1 MMSDLFADLAQWVV
15 EVVYSFGY
23 GGVFVLIAL
32 INLHLLPIPTQLI
45 LSLAGFLVGQG
56 RFSFVLV
63 LAASTAGTLSA
74 SLALYLLG
82 HWVGEKSLRRLVG
95 RLERFRLVYESD
107 LDKASKVFERHGG
120 KAIVIGHLFPAVGAL
135 ISIPAGL
142 KRMPLLRQFLVYTVL
157 GGSLWNGA
165 FIVLGWVLGAQW
177 MVIEQYAS
185 VMQYVA
191 MAALA
196 GGIIWFVWYRRKACH
211 KRK

>member
-196 GGIIWFVWYRRKACH
+196 GGIIWFVWYRRKEYH

>member
-23 GGVFVLIAL
+23 GGVAVLIAL
-32 INLHLLPIPTQLI
+32 INLHVLPIPTQLI
-45 LSLAGFLVGQG
+45 LGLAGFLVGQG
-56 RFSFVLV
+56 RFSFTLVLV
-63 LAASTAGTLSA
+63 TSTAGTLFA
-74 SLALYLLG
+74 SLALYFLG
-82 HWVGEKSLRRLVG
+82 HWVGEESLRRLVG
-95 RLERFRLVYESD
+95 RLERFRLVYKSD

-142 KRMPLLRQFLVYTVL
+142 KRMPLFRQFMGYTVL

-165 FIVLGWVLGAQW
+165 FIVLGWVLGAEW
-177 MVIEQYAS
+177 VIIEQYAS
-185 VMQYVA
+185 VIEYAVV
-191 MAALA
+191 AALA
-196 GGIIWFVWYRRKACH
+196 GGIVWFVWNRRKAYH

>member
-23 GGVFVLIAL
+23 GGVAVLIAL
-32 INLHLLPIPTQLI
+32 INLHVLPIPTQLI
-45 LSLAGFLVGQG
+45 LGLAGFLVGQG
-56 RFSFVLV
+56 RFSFTLVLV
-63 LAASTAGTLSA
+63 TSTAGTLFA
-74 SLALYLLG
+74 SLALYFLG
-82 HWVGEKSLRRLVG
+82 HWVGEESLRRLVG
-95 RLERFRLVYESD
+95 RLERFRLVYKSD

-142 KRMPLLRQFLVYTVL
+142 KRMPLLRQFMGYTVL

-165 FIVLGWVLGAQW
+165 FIVLGWVLGAEW
-177 MVIEQYAS
+177 VIIEQYAS
-185 VMQYVA
+185 VIEYTVV
-191 MAALA
+191 AALA
-196 GGIIWFVWYRRKACH
+196 GGIVWFVWNRRKAYH